1 MTGLRELGPHRNF
14 ATGRTR
20 ILAPFRRLGV
30 LAIVLLG
37 LALAS
42 TTLAQQSAPSANAPS
57 LPGAAAP
64 STAAPD
70 NAAAANQSAPQA
82 NQAFLA
88 AADQVLSQMS
98 QILGLPIK
106 QPLKKSLRSRDQ
118 IRAYLV
124 HEEQSDKD
132 KAQRYADDKSLEAFG
147 LIPKNFPLDSFM
159 IDLLTDQVAGMYDP
173 KAKEFYIADWIPID
187 DQREVMAHEMT
198 HALEDQS
205 FHIESWIKAARPNDD
220 AELARDSISEGSAI
234 AAMIDYGLRDE
245 HVGVRDLP
253 DMSDLIGAGVLASMS
268 KDPVLAKAPQ
278 YIQDGLMFPYLQ
290 GASFSQE
297 FLKAHTGWP
306 DLKLLFENPPVSTQQ
321 IMHPNLYFKGVKPA
335 AVTLPK
341 WKHVVPGDWKLLE
354 ENVMGEFGLQEVLKQ
369 YLGPVRAETMAP
381 AWAGDRY
388 AVFEEPG
395 TGNTPLV
402 FLLTLDSNDHA
413 EKFFTEFSA
422 ALEKK
427 YPLPTDVHSQPEFL
441 QFQAPAGGVYLR
453 CVADECLDVEGAARS
468 TFDSVDHAIGW
479 TPAPEANAANAV
491 NPAPRAP
498 IQPLAADS
506 PERAI
511 AAR

>member
-1 MTGLRELGPHRNF
+1 MRKLFRNCNLANGRIRVFSILGP
-14 ATGRTR
+14 
-20 ILAPFRRLGV
+20 LGSTAV
-30 LAIVLLG
+30 ALLG
-37 LALAS
+37 LALTS
-42 TTLAQQSAPSANAPS
+42 TALAQQSAPSSNTPPLS
-57 LPGAAAP
+57 GAAAP
-64 STAAPD
+64 PTAAPD
-70 NAAAANQSAPQA
+70 GAAGQSAPQA

-98 QILGLPIK
+98 QILDLPIK

-124 HEEQSDKD
+124 HEEQNDKD

-220 AELARDSISEGSAI
+220 AELARDSVSEGSAI

-253 DMSDLIGAGVLASMS
+253 DMSDLIGAGVMASMG

-278 YIQDGLMFPYLQ
+278 YIQDALMFPYLGG
-290 GASFSQE
+290 GAFSQE
-297 FLKAHTGWP
+297 FLKAHAGWP
-306 DLKLLFENPPVSTQQ
+306 DLKLLFEDPPVSTQQ
-321 IMHPNLYFKGVKPA
+321 IMHPNLYLQGVKPV

-341 WKHVVPGDWKLLE
+341 WKHLVPSDWKLLE

-369 YLGPVRAETMAP
+369 FLGPVRAEAMAP

-388 AVFEEPG
+388 AVFEEPR

-402 FLLTLDSNDHA
+402 FLLTLDSSDHA

-427 YPLPTDVHSQPEFL
+427 YASPTDVHSQSGFL
-441 QFQAPAGGVYLR
+441 QFQTTTGGVYLR
-453 CVADECLDVEGAARS
+453 CVAAECLDVEGGTRK
-468 TFDSVDHAIGW
+468 TFDSVDRAIDW
-479 TPAPEANAANAV
+479 TPAPDAVATSPSAAF
-491 NPAPRAP
+491 
-498 IQPLAADS
+498 
-506 PERAI
+506 
-511 AAR
+511 